1 MHFRI
6 VERFGGNLTALGE
19 TRMLRPPEKPA
30 GKTGGAFVREN
41 CVKSVRTKNARSA
54 GGGTS

>member
-19 TRMLRPPEKPA
+19 TRMLRPPEKS
-30 GKTGGAFVREN
+30 GGAFVREN
-41 CVKSVRTKNARSA
+41 CVKSIRTKNDLST

>member
-6 VERFGGNLTALGE
+6 VGRFGGNLTALGE
-19 TRMLRPPEKPA
+19 TRMLRPPEKS
-30 GKTGGAFVREN
+30 GGAFVREN
-41 CVKSVRTKNARSA
+41 CVKSIRTKNACST